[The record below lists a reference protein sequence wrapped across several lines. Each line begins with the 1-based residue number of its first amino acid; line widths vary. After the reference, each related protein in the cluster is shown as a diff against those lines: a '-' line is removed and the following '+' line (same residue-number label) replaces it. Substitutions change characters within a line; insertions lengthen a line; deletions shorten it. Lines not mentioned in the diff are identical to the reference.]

1 MCVCDI
7 SLNHTNSTK
16 EAIERVAYEYCEDM
30 KRQNVLYFE
39 LRYNPTLGSL
49 DPEDYIEGVLA
60 GTERGERDFGVKC
73 RHIFGF
79 MREHPGELRVKLN
92 LLG

>member
-1 MCVCDI
+1 M
-7 SLNHTNSTK
+7 
-16 EAIERVAYEYCEDM
+16 AYKYCEDM